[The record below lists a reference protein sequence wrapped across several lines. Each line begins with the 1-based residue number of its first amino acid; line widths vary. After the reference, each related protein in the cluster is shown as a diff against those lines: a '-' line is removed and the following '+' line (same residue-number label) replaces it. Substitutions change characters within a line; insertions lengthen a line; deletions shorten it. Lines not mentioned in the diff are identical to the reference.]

1 MRETVRQ
8 TEPWAKGCPGSLGCQ
23 HSAGVGFLQPRK
35 WLLHSPL
42 APSVPSTICLTHG
55 SGSLGVPLQESHLA
69 PENRTGFSGSCLS
82 GRNPNVS
89 VFDCSLQLIKC
100 DFPVEREK

>member
-8 TEPWAKGCPGSLGCQ
+8 TEPRAKPGSLGCQ

-42 APSVPSTICLTHG
+42 APAVSIHHLPDPWLQEPGCASAGVPSRPGEPVQAFQGAASPGEI
-55 SGSLGVPLQESHLA
+55 PMF
-69 PENRTGFSGSCLS
+69 RY
-82 GRNPNVS
+82 
-89 VFDCSLQLIKC
+89 LIALYS
-100 DFPVEREK
+100 